1 MPKYPNPREFRID
14 SLKYFYCI
22 MYIPIKLDSDTSCKY
37 QNPKPG
43 LEVLTLDRSGEKFG
57 FETVSSEKR
66 GKIVVSR
73 KFQGLYD
80 LIKAGKFEEVL
91 SQEDWN
97 KLYNSM
103 IVRVQILPE
112 GETTFMYAETC
123 QVPLDSYYTWY
134 NKDEFKK
141 WCSELPSIKNSPI
154 IRFEEEFFAK
164 KIEEAKEI
172 NNG

>member
-1 MPKYPNPREFRID
+1 MPKYPNPRKFRLD
-14 SLKYFYCI
+14 SLKTFYCI
-22 MYIPIKLDSDTSCKY
+22 MYIPIKLDSDISCKY
-37 QNPKPG
+37 QNLKLS

-73 KFQGLYD
+73 EFQRLYD

-97 KLYNSM
+97 KLYKSM

-123 QVPLDSYYTWY
+123 QVPLDNYYTWQ
-134 NKDEFKK
+134 NRDEFRK
-141 WCSELPSIKNSPI
+141 WCSELPGIKNNPV
-154 IRFEEEFFAK
+154 IRFEEKFFVEK
-164 KIEEAKEI
+164 KE
-172 NNG
+172 